1 MCPGH
6 LSEAALRMR
15 RSACLATPQ
24 WQGGSMLLEAMVG
37 ILLSAVLGLGMAY
50 SAARALNAQR
60 YASIQNLAVMDMRV
74 SLATS
79 SACVAGAVA
88 AASGAASGALA
99 SLSYTQTCSTLTP
112 TISAAGAIA
121 TTSLSRTE
129 SLATSTSAASTG
141 LFGGDGVIRFG
152 P

>member
-1 MCPGH
+1 VLFVTDGT
-6 LSEAALRMR
+6 AALTD
-15 RSACLATPQ
+15 AD
-24 WQGGSMLLEAMVG
+24 LEALK
-37 ILLSAVLGLGMAY
+37 LLRRAGRSVIYIANKAD

-79 SACVAGAVA
+79 TACVAGAVP

-99 SLSYTQTCSTLTP
+99 SLSYMQTCSTLTP